1 MAGDKNMQKRPRILV
16 LNGPNLNLLGTRQPE
31 IYGTESLAD
40 IEKRA
45 VAHGDALGLDVEFRQ
60 TNSEGTLVDSVQEA
74 RSNADALILNAAAYT
89 HTSVALLDALLA
101 VDLPIIEVHLSNPY
115 RRESFRHTSYVA
127 PAATGLIAGLGSR
140 GYLLALDAVADI
152 LNQSE

>member
-1 MAGDKNMQKRPRILV
+1 MAGGRNMEKRPKILV

-45 VAHGDALGLDVEFRQ
+45 VAHGGSLGLDVEFRQ
-60 TNSEGTLVDSVQEA
+60 TNSEGTLIDSVQDA

>member
-1 MAGDKNMQKRPRILV
+1 
-16 LNGPNLNLLGTRQPE
+16 
-31 IYGTESLAD
+31 
-40 IEKRA
+40 
-45 VAHGDALGLDVEFRQ
+45 
-60 TNSEGTLVDSVQEA
+60 
-74 RSNADALILNAAAYT
+74 
-89 HTSVALLDALLA
+89 VALLDALLA

>member
-1 MAGDKNMQKRPRILV
+1 MAVEQSTQERSRILV

-31 IYGTESLAD
+31 IYGTESLSD

-60 TNSEGTLVDSVQEA
+60 TNSEGALVDAVQQA
-74 RSNADALILNAAAYT
+74 RNNAEALILNAAAYT
-89 HTSVALLDALLA
+89 HTSVALLDALLS